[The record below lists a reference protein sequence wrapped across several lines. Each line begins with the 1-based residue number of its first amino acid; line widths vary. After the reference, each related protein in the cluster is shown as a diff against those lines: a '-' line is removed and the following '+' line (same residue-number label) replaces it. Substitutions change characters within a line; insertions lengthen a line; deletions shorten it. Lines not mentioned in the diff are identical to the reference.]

1 MPCQEKCFWKEGA
14 GGTPPV
20 NPEARTGGLGDVNV
34 TADPLQSRFREARLE
49 GMTPG
54 VEVERTL
61 DRTWKEGDRER

>member
-1 MPCQEKCFWKEGA
+1 M
-14 GGTPPV
+14 
-20 NPEARTGGLGDVNV
+20 NV